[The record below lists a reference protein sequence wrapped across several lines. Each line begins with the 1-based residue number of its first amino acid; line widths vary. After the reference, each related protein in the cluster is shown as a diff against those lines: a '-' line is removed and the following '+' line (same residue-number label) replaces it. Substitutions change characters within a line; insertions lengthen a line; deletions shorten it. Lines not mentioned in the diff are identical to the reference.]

1 MTPLLEIHDL
11 HVTFSSSVHALAGV
25 GLQLH
30 AGKSLGIVG
39 ESGCGKSSIAKAI
52 IRLLPKTARMRGQI
66 LYKGRD
72 LLALPENVME
82 TVRGKEIGMI
92 LQDTALNPTMTVGAQ
107 IMEGYRRHFPMMNA
121 SQREMQVKE
130 MLSKVGLQHTLFK
143 AYPHTLSGG
152 MRQRI
157 MIAIALSCNPQVLIA
172 DEPTTALDVTIQAQ
186 ILDLIQDLQQELNMS
201 LILITHD
208 LSLIAKYCDEV
219 LVMYAGKVVESAS
232 VYDLFAH
239 PQHPYTQAL
248 LQAIPAPDHPK
259 HLPLPVASW
268 REPV

>member
-1 MTPLLEIHDL
+1 MTPLLKIHDL
-11 HVTFSSSVHALAGV
+11 HVTFSSKISALAGV
-25 GLQLH
+25 SLELH

-52 IRLLPKTARMRGQI
+52 MQLLPKTARMSGQI
-66 LYKGRD
+66 IYKGQD
-72 LLALPENVME
+72 LLALPERSME
-82 TVRGKEIGMI
+82 AIRGKEIGLI
-92 LQDTALNPTMTVGAQ
+92 LQNTALNPTMKVGAQ
-107 IMEGYRRHFPMMNA
+107 IVEGYRRHFPAMTEA
-121 SQREMQVKE
+121 HAKE
-130 MLSKVGLQHTLFK
+130 MLIKVGLQQVEAIFH

-157 MIAIALSCNPQVLIA
+157 MIAIALGAHPQILIA
-172 DEPTTALDVTIQAQ
+172 DEPTTSLDVTIQAQ
-186 ILDLIQDLQQELNMS
+186 ILDLIQELRQELGMS

-232 VYDLFAH
+232 VYDVFAH

-248 LQAIPAPDHPK
+248 LKSIPAHDQPK
-259 HLPLPVASW
+259 HLPLPVVADW
-268 REPV
+268 GELL